1 MSLLALLSQTNT
13 ADYNEVTD
21 RLSFIEYG
29 IYFVAALAITIWV
42 GRTLFRSGRAFL
54 VDAFT
59 GNLEMADS
67 VNNLLIIGF
76 YLVNF
81 GFMLLF
87 LSTGTAPQR
96 GITVVE
102 HLSAKLGVVVIVLG
116 VMHIINLIV
125 LNGLRNRGLR
135 SAPPPVQKGSN

>member
-1 MSLLALLSQTNT
+1 MNHLAALAQVTN
-13 ADYNEVTD
+13 YEVTD
-21 RLSFIEYG
+21 PLSFIEYG
-29 IYFVAALAITIWV
+29 VYFVISLAITIWV

-54 VDAFT
+54 IDAFG

-87 LSTGTAPQR
+87 LSTGTAPAR
-96 GITVVE
+96 GLTVVE

-125 LNGLRNRGLR
+125 LNGLRSRGLK
-135 SAPPPVQKGSN
+135 ANPPPFKQN